1 MSRDE
6 DVHDKVPSYHAPPF
20 ESPIS
25 GATIHELR
33 CLDTRI
39 QLGYHLVPHIVQTL
53 LSELPS
59 SAYVLVTDTHL
70 AQLGAVDKFRDAFQQ
85 SKGAHQ
91 RFLTYEIAPGEESKS
106 RETKAAMEDW
116 MLEHRLT
123 RDTVVLACGG
133 GVIGDLVGF
142 VAATFMRGLK
152 YVQIPTTLLAMVDS
166 SVGGKTA
173 IDHPHGKN
181 LIGAFHQPHYV
192 FIDAAWLLTLP
203 AREFSNGMAEI
214 IKTAAIW
221 DVQDFEKLESQ
232 SDAIRAAVMSE
243 AARAH
248 GTSQGHTLE
257 TRTTSQTLLLDV
269 IRGSVGVK
277 AWIVTVDEKE
287 TGLRNLVNF
296 GHSIG
301 HAIEAV
307 LTPDMLHGECIAIGM
322 VLEAEIA
329 RLVCGLPQVAIG
341 RLVRCLLRELTRD
354 ASRYRT
360 YFPEVELIAP

>member
-33 CLDTRI
+33 CLDTKI

-123 RDTVVLACGG
+123 RDTVVLLWWRRDWRLGG
-133 GVIGDLVGF
+133 ICCCDV
-142 VAATFMRGLK
+142 
-152 YVQIPTTLLAMVDS
+152 
-166 SVGGKTA
+166 
-173 IDHPHGKN
+173 H
-181 LIGAFHQPHYV
+181 
-192 FIDAAWLLTLP
+192 AW
-203 AREFSNGMAEI
+203 S
-214 IKTAAIW
+214 
-221 DVQDFEKLESQ
+221 
-232 SDAIRAAVMSE
+232 
-243 AARAH
+243 
-248 GTSQGHTLE
+248 
-257 TRTTSQTLLLDV
+257 
-269 IRGSVGVK
+269 
-277 AWIVTVDEKE
+277 
-287 TGLRNLVNF
+287 
-296 GHSIG
+296 
-301 HAIEAV
+301 
-307 LTPDMLHGECIAIGM
+307 
-322 VLEAEIA
+322 
-329 RLVCGLPQVAIG
+329 
-341 RLVRCLLRELTRD
+341 
-354 ASRYRT
+354 
-360 YFPEVELIAP
+360 